1 MNWIKELFTD
11 SSIIQT
17 LLGGF
22 LAALLG
28 LIVQLYLNRL
38 SNKKA
43 LIAAA
48 SVLHL
53 DIENV
58 FLKLVSI
65 LVVSKQFGCRRS
77 LIVDK
82 SVYGL
87 LTFNR
92 NWRNELA
99 TISPHLQSKIVQT
112 AYNFFEL
119 LERFSY
125 ALERQN
131 EDVWMNSVFE
141 FNTKLDCPFLFLD
154 DSSYIPYD
162 FRMLRRDIKELALN
176 GRISDYSAQDKKS
189 LENKRKLLD
198 QLAEKFEKDIQ
209 NTVKDLINTKV
220 GTHCIDIEDVLT
232 KLSQIKREASSI
244 TEDKEIQN
252 WAIFKAIINSNELE
266 MVWGKVCMKNVEN
279 PEQT

>member
-1 MNWIKELFTD
+1 MKWIEELLTD
-11 SSIIQT
+11 NSIIQT

-28 LIVQLYLNRL
+28 LIVQLYLNRV

-43 LIAAA
+43 LMAAA

-53 DIENV
+53 DIDNV
-58 FLKLVSI
+58 FLKLVSVS
-65 LVVSKQFGCRRS
+65 VVSKQFGCSRS
-77 LIVDK
+77 LDVDK
-82 SVYGL
+82 SIYGL
-87 LTFNR
+87 LTFNH
-92 NWRNELA
+92 NWREELA
-99 TISPHLQSKIVQT
+99 TVSPHLQSIVVQVT
-112 AYNFFEL
+112 YNFFEL

-125 ALERQN
+125 ALDTQD
-131 EDVWMNSVFE
+131 EDVWMNSIFE
-141 FNTKLDCPFLFLD
+141 FNTKLDCPFFFLD

-162 FRMLRRDIKELALN
+162 FRMLRRDFRELALC
-176 GRISDYSAQDKKS
+176 GRISDHSAQDKES
-189 LENKRKLLD
+189 LENKKRLLK
-198 QLAEKFEKDIQ
+198 QLADKFENDIQ
-209 NTVKDLINTKV
+209 NTVKDLINSKV